1 MNAIPLEYVSVQDAR
16 TATLKDEYFARM
28 TGLKMGEVYRVENY
42 SLGFIFHSIY
52 IAGRSY
58 NANHFILSK

>member
-1 MNAIPLEYVSVQDAR
+1 MIIPTEPVSVQQAR
-16 TATLKDEYFARM
+16 TATVKDDYFARM
-28 TGLKMGEVYRVENY
+28 TGLTLGEVYRVENY

-52 IAGRSY
+52 INGRSY